1 MGALIAGVLSAVVVT
16 SLISGVIGMAGG
28 MILMGLLMVL
38 LPVETAMIF
47 HGVTQ
52 LAANGSR
59 AFFFRRH
66 LRLGVLPPYL
76 LGASLCLTLFFGVS
90 YRASEGVVCLVLG
103 ALPYLGLILPRAP
116 GLDIA
121 HRPTAFVCGF
131 SVTVAQLLAGVS
143 GPLLDLFFLQTKLDR
158 CQIVGTKALTQSLAH
173 LFKLCFYLRF
183 ATGGGSMAV
192 PEWLFVAAIA
202 GSWIGTYAGKLL
214 LARMTDETFRKASQR
229 VLLVLGAFYIWRGWA
244 LILAEGV

>member
-59 AFFFRRH
+59 AFFYRRH

-121 HRPTAFVCGF
+121 HRPGLLSPDLAPRWFLVSC
-131 SVTVAQLLAGVS
+131 SVY
-143 GPLLDLFFLQTKLDR
+143 DLV
-158 CQIVGTKALTQSLAH
+158 VGAL
-173 LFKLCFYLRF
+173 CYL
-183 ATGGGSMAV
+183 
-192 PEWLFVAAIA
+192 PI
-202 GSWIGTYAGKLL
+202 
-214 LARMTDETFRKASQR
+214 FRR
-229 VLLVLGAFYIWRGWA
+229 
-244 LILAEGV
+244 